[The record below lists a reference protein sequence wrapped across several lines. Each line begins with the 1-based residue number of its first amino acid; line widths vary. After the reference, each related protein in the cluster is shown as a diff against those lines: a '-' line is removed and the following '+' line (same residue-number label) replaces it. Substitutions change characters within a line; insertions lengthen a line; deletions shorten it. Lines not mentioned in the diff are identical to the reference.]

1 MTEYERF
8 QSIMREIEL
17 KKQIDEMSKNKN
29 SYNNFPPGFKTLFG
43 L

>member
-17 KKQIDEMSKNKN
+17 KKQMEEMSRNGN
-29 SYNNFPPGFKTLFG
+29 SYNFPSEFKTLFG